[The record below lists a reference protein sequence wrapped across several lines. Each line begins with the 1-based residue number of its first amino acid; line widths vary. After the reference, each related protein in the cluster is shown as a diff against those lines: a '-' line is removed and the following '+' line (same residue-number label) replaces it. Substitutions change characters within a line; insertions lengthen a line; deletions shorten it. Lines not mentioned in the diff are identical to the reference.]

1 MHRKNHVK
9 MSKLYIAQKQGVVRK
24 RKHLRYL
31 NEQHLKG
38 IFLLQDRC
46 ILHEY
51 TIYGR
56 LLDAQDNQQ
65 CGLGVWKGYLILNN
79 QRRGS
84 GVGNYPLECN
94 KKIIIRSICDFFV
107 NVTDLCWFM
116 FAPSFSKS
124 SRVGWG
130 VKPGA

>member
-38 IFLLQDRC
+38 IFLLQDGC

-65 CGLGVWKGYLILNN
+65 CGLGVWKGYLILKTTNDVV
-79 QRRGS
+79 RE
-84 GVGNYPLECN
+84 LETTLLN
-94 KKIIIRSICDFFV
+94 VIR
-107 NVTDLCWFM
+107 
-116 FAPSFSKS
+116 K
-124 SRVGWG
+124 
-130 VKPGA
+130 